1 MMGDLSKELDFDFKR
16 NSSLVLCF
24 AQEDLPALQAL
35 YERGDGK
42 RCAGYFHSD
51 RR

>member
-24 AQEDLPALQAL
+24 AEEDRPALQAL
-35 YERGDGK
+35 YERRGK